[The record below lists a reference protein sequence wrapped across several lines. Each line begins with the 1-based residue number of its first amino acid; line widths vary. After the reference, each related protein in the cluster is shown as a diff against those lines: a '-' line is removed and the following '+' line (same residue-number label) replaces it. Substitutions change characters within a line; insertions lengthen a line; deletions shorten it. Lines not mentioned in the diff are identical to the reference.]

1 MHGGKRREL
10 ILLQDSEVGLSVLNV
25 VRIRFLEPHVGCY
38 HTINDE
44 DLSFERYFRQ
54 CPKGSLR

>member
-25 VRIRFLEPHVGCY
+25 VRIRFLEPHVGWY

-44 DLSFERYFRQ
+44 YIFLS
-54 CPKGSLR
+54 KDTSVNALKVA